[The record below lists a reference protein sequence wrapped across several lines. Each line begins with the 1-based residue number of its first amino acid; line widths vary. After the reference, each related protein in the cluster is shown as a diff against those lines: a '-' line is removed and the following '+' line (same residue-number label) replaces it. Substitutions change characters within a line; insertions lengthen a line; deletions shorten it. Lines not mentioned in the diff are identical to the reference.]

1 MMIPVDS
8 SPTCAGPA
16 RTMHGSVNAMTTTSV
31 SAPVPATPPAR
42 NAAPPAAQAPPPED
56 RASEIVDRLVA
67 SEAFNNN
74 LVGKLGRG
82 NEVTIEIGD
91 REVIRIKSEG
101 PGLLERFAVGT
112 RAAVGAL
119 ASEASGLVKADPAFA
134 FKETALGVK
143 SQVYSGLPSEIQK
156 AADIGFLPM
165 LRVVTLAMD
174 FKKFMDT
181 RKNPDATKMD
191 KVVDGGHLVT
201 DVAGIAGAV
210 AMSVPAM
217 GPVAMPLTIV
227 GLTGDV
233 AAFTYHIMDYVKQ
246 RGEEYLA
253 SKRAKEAQQQP
264 PAPQPAPT
272 PAPAAPTT
280 ILAA

>member
-1 MMIPVDS
+1 
-8 SPTCAGPA
+8 
-16 RTMHGSVNAMTTTSV
+16 MTTI
-31 SAPVPATPPAR
+31 SAPVPATAPAKPAAPKAAQTPPAG
-42 NAAPPAAQAPPPED
+42 PPAS
-56 RASEIVDRLVA
+56 RADEIVDRLVA

-74 LVGKLGRG
+74 LIGKMGRG

-91 REVIRIKSEG
+91 KEVIRIKSDG

-119 ASEASGLVKADPAFA
+119 ASEASGIVKADPAFA

-143 SQVYSGLPSEIQK
+143 SQVYSGLPGEIQK

-165 LRVVTLAMD
+165 LRVVTMAMD

-181 RKNPDATKMD
+181 RKNPEATRMD
-191 KVVDGGHLVT
+191 KVVDTGHLVT
-201 DVAGIAGAV
+201 DAAGIVGAV

-217 GPVAMPLTIV
+217 GPLAMPLTIV

-253 SKRAKEAQQQP
+253 SKREKEQQQQP

-272 PAPAAPTT
+272 PAPPPTT
-280 ILAA
+280 MLAA